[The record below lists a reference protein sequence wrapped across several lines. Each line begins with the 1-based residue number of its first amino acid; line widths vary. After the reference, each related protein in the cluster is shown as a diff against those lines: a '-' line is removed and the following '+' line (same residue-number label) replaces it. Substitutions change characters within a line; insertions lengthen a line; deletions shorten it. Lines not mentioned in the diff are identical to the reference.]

1 MNEEKR
7 KISGKMIVS
16 KSFSIYVGHVI
27 NDDFKEGDLE
37 RGYTEVVTR
46 TIGSYVYY
54 KRPPKDMMIM
64 AIVKKRNMKFL
75 KEEYKEIIPDLV
87 YFV

>member
-1 MNEEKR
+1 MDKPGKTSVR
-7 KISGKMIVS
+7 MVVSDSFKIYIT
-16 KSFSIYVGHVI
+16 HVI

-37 RGYTEVVTR
+37 KGFTKIVTR
-46 TIGSYVYY
+46 TMGSFVYY
-54 KRPPKDMMIM
+54 KRPPKDLMVM

-75 KEEYKEIIPDLV
+75 KEEYREILPDLI

>member
-1 MNEEKR
+1 MDKPGKTKVR
-7 KISGKMIVS
+7 MVVSDSFKIYIT
-16 KSFSIYVGHVI
+16 HVI

-37 RGYTEVVTR
+37 KGFTKVVTR
-46 TIGSYVYY
+46 TMGSFVYY
-54 KRPPKDMMIM
+54 KRPPKDLMVM

-75 KEEYKEIIPDLV
+75 KEEYREILPDLI

>member
-1 MNEEKR
+1 MK
-7 KISGKMIVS
+7 VS
-16 KSFSIYVGHVI
+16 NSFKIYVGHVI

-37 RGYTEVVTR
+37 RGYTKVVSR
-46 TIGSYVYY
+46 TIGDYVYY

-64 AIVKKRNMKFL
+64 AVVKKRDMKFL
-75 KEEYKEIIPDLV
+75 KDELKEIIPDLV